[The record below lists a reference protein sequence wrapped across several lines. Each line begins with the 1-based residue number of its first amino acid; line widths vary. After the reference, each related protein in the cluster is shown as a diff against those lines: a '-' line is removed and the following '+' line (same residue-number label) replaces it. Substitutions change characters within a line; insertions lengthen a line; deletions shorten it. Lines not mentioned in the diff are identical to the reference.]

1 METIKSLRPQLY
13 IKQFGIHLSVE
24 VYARPIESRDIG
36 VGLVGVSSQGME
48 GIVHEQNK
56 EGSLGL

>member
-13 IKQFGIHLSVE
+13 IKQLGIHLNTE

-36 VGLVGVSSQGME
+36 VGLVLAAKVWR

-56 EGSLGL
+56 GGSLDL